1 MVVPDARLTLVLIA
15 PGLFFQAMPIGS
27 AYAAVQLIF
36 PNQVRGLVSAF
47 FMFISSIWVASASVL
62 SCPACLTTIFSKNE
76 RMLGPSVSLSIVLAS
91 LSMMVILPLT
101 YRHYRR
107 DYELMDSAVAQD
119 LRV

>member
-47 FMFISSIWVASASVL
+47 FMFILNLGGISLGPLLPGVFNDYL
-62 SCPACLTTIFSKNE
+62 FKNE
-76 RMLGPSVSLSIVLAS
+76 RMLGPSISLSIVLAS

-107 DYELMDSAVAQD
+107 DYELMNSVVAED